1 MIRCCA
7 LSPSALTLT
16 ACAEEETLDTS
27 YEETLPAPVADAEGE
42 VADKNMSADGR
53 DEAVDAIAAE
63 TGASDGTG
71 ETPVEPVT
79 E

>member
-1 MIRCCA
+1 MIRCCTIV
-7 LSPSALTLT
+7 LSALALT

-27 YEETLPAPVADAEGE
+27 YEETLPAPVADADGE

-71 ETPVEPVT
+71 ETPVEPIT